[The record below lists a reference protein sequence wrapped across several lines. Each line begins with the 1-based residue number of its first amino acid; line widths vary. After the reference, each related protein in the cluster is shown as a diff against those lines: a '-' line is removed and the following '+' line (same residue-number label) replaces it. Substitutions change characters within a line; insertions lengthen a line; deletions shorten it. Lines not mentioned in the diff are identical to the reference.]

1 MVIYREFRPSPQLR
15 SIVDRLWWLEGS
27 SEEIAADPIPPDG
40 HTEIIV
46 HAAEPFAQR
55 ERDETWRV
63 QERFLLAGQA
73 TRAVHVEPRG
83 YARMVGARLKPVG
96 AHALFGLSQGELVDH
111 IADLRD
117 IDHGLACR
125 LRDDVSGREDG
136 EAMIESL
143 DRALQAVM
151 PGITAPCVARRA
163 VGIAI
168 RHRGLVRVADVAR
181 QVGVSTRQLERLF
194 NERVGVPPK
203 LFLRIL
209 RFQHVLHAPL
219 RRAGHPLGRCRSRQR
234 LLRSVALQSRLS
246 GIRWRVTSGLP
257 RHRRKPG
264 RDVQRHSADV
274 RRRRRG
280 CRVSTR
286 RVELDRVA
294 SR

>member
-1 MVIYREFRPSPQLR
+1 MMIYREFRPSPQLR

-125 LRDDVSGREDG
+125 LRDDVSGHEDG

-209 RFQHVLHAPL
+209 RFQHVL
-219 RRAGHPLGRCRSRQR
+219 RT
-234 LLRSVALQSRLS
+234 LRSGEPATLWVDVALANGFYDQSHFNHDFQAFVGASPAAFHVTNESLAAMFS
-246 GIRWRVTSGLP
+246 AIRRTSDEGA
-257 RHRRKPG
+257 
-264 RDVQRHSADV
+264 ADV
-274 RRRRRG
+274 AF
-280 CRVSTR
+280 
-286 RVELDRVA
+286 LQDA
-294 SR
+294 SSSIA